1 MINMQGSLMV
11 VGTGIKSVGHITLE
25 AQGWIAQ
32 ADAVPYCVTNPA
44 TAAWIE
50 RANPHAEDLSIF
62 YADDKPRAET
72 YREMTE
78 AILRPV
84 RAGLDVCAV
93 FYGHPG
99 VFVNPSHEAIRL
111 AREEGYRAG
120 MLPAVSALDCLFA
133 DLDIDPALPGCQ
145 MFEATDYLLNRR
157 RLNPQCH
164 VILWQVGV
172 VGDRGFSSAGYDARN
187 LPILIEELQ
196 RIYGREYEVM
206 HYQAATYPICPALIQ
221 RLPLSQLTPGTVTST
236 STLYIPPKD
245 ASCRDEA
252 MARRL
257 GLDDGLTATLHRQR
271 DAIPYRPPDE
281 ASTLARLL
289 ADLSRDPRLLAQF
302 MRNPEAT
309 VARYGSLSAA
319 ERDAVLDGRP
329 GPMRMAMLR

>member
-1 MINMQGSLMV
+1 
-11 VGTGIKSVGHITLE
+11 
-25 AQGWIAQ
+25 
-32 ADAVPYCVTNPA
+32 
-44 TAAWIE
+44 
-50 RANPHAEDLSIF
+50 
-62 YADDKPRAET
+62 
-72 YREMTE
+72 
-78 AILRPV
+78 
-84 RAGLDVCAV
+84 
-93 FYGHPG
+93 
-99 VFVNPSHEAIRL
+99 
-111 AREEGYRAG
+111 
-120 MLPAVSALDCLFA
+120 
-133 DLDIDPALPGCQ
+133 
-145 MFEATDYLLNRR
+145 
-157 RLNPQCH
+157 
-164 VILWQVGV
+164 
-172 VGDRGFSSAGYDARN
+172 
-187 LPILIEELQ
+187 
-196 RIYGREYEVM
+196 M